1 MTPDF
6 PENFYG
12 LVYTLDYFVF
22 ALDVSQF
29 LKFIP
34 DFGFLNHIFL
44 LTLFRSLFILVDFN
58 FRRYQNGLFLDL
70 FLDLLFD
77 LLYNFFR
84 KHLQLN
90 RLILQLLLEL
100 HKVGRYLGIVA
111 FQLCDDVHFNGD
123 QFSLHDVFDV
133 DEVVLQTFARPHIE
147 VNRRMRAHQ
156 LPLQILVNL
165 LLRGHFVITHE
176 LHFNQ
181 GLVLKKQRKTR
192 SCRPF
197 FVGFLHYF

>member
-22 ALDVSQF
+22 ALDVSQL
-29 LKFIP
+29 LKLISVFA
-34 DFGFLNHIFL
+34 FLNQFLL
-44 LTLFRSLFILVDFN
+44 LTLFRSLFILVYFY
-58 FRRYQNGLFLDL
+58 FRRYQNGLF
-70 FLDLLFD
+70 FDLLFD
-77 LLYNFFR
+77 LFFDFFR

-90 RLILQLLLEL
+90 GLILQLLLEL

-156 LPLQILVNL
+156 LPL
-165 LLRGHFVITHE
+165 
-176 LHFNQ
+176 
-181 GLVLKKQRKTR
+181 
-192 SCRPF
+192 
-197 FVGFLHYF
+197 